1 MGDCIS
7 TPGALSG
14 SPSKE
19 NKEDVQGSP
28 VSTNIPPQV
37 PSPTA
42 APSKENPASKSAVD
56 NLQRFLKGNAPPS
69 KLQEQAFA
77 TVALT
82 ARDARRAQD
91 LLWNYHT
98 QRIRLERA
106 AEVSKQEVAV
116 LASNGKPI
124 TMKYFSK
131 LYHPAG
137 QKSSSAAAIPLFIG
151 LHGGGGCPPKVNDQQ
166 WENHKRIYDKTYQ
179 QVANSTRSSLL
190 YVAPRAPTN
199 NWNLWHEPHM
209 DGLLDRLIETLVATQ
224 NVDSNRVYLSGYSA
238 GGDGVYVLAPRMTDR
253 WAAASMMAGH
263 PNGVS
268 LRGIYNLPFSLHVGS
283 DDSAYN
289 RNTVARNYKKGLE
302 NWQQA
307 EPGGGG
313 YARVWAKIYGG
324 KGHGLGGQD
333 AAAMQ
338 WMAKYTRDTTP
349 ATLVWDKGSARHSR
363 FYWVLRCG
371 GNPCC
376 GGGEIRIT
384 RQAQEVLIDLT
395 KCPEPAQIEPLT
407 FCFNDTMVDLEK
419 PICIYRQSK
428 DVERQL
434 LQEVHPVRTIGTLYE
449 TLKERGDP
457 NAVFTAKVKVDLR

>member
-7 TPGALSG
+7 TLAGN
-14 SPSKE
+14 PSKD
-19 NKEDVQGSP
+19 KTEDVQGSP
-28 VSTNIPPQV
+28 LTTRIPQQAQ
-37 PSPTA
+37 SPTA
-42 APSKENPASKSAVD
+42 APSREDPASKSAVED
-56 NLQRFLKGNAPPS
+56 LQRFLQGNVPPDQ
-69 KLQEQAFA
+69 LPEQAFA

-82 ARDARRAQD
+82 AQDARRAQD
-91 LLWNYHT
+91 LLWQNHAH
-98 QRIRLERA
+98 RIRQERA
-106 AEVSKQEVAV
+106 AEVSKNEVTV

-131 LYHPAG
+131 LYRPAG
-137 QKSSSAAAIPLFIG
+137 QNDSSSTAIPLFIG

-166 WENHKRIYDKTYQ
+166 WENHQKIYDQAYQ
-179 QVANSTRSSLL
+179 EVANSTRSSLL

-199 NWNLWHEPHM
+199 NWNLWHEPHV
-209 DGLLDRLIETLVATQ
+209 DGLLDRLIETLVASQ

-268 LRGIYNLPFSLHVGS
+268 LRGIFNLPFSLHVGGN
-283 DDSAYN
+283 DSAYN

-302 NWQQA
+302 NWQQV
-307 EPGGGG
+307 EQQGG
-313 YARVWAKIYGG
+313 YAQVWAKIYEG

-338 WMAKYTRDTTP
+338 WMAKYTRDATP
-349 ATLVWDKGSARHSR
+349 TTLVWDKGSARHSR
-363 FYWVLRCG
+363 FYWVLRSG

-384 RQAQEVLIDLT
+384 RQGQEVLIDLA
-395 KCPEPAQIEPLT
+395 KCPEPTQIEPSTL
-407 FCFNDTMVDLEK
+407 CFNDTMVDLEK
-419 PICIYRQSK
+419 PICIYKQGK
-428 DVERQL
+428 DTERQL
-434 LQEVHPVRTIGTLYE
+434 LQEVHPPRTIATLYDS
-449 TLKERGDP
+449 LKERGDP
-457 NAVFTAKVKVDLR
+457 NAVFAAKVKVDVR